1 MDWRIGDINWW
12 GVVDSRKENG
22 WPSWCSAITLI
33 GTTGGAYFLCW
44 ECGMKYVVRCIHK
57 TIYWIYGS
65 RSGSCFFHSSLIPQY
80 RVFWYC
86 ISFPR
91 QDCLECPCISVQSSG
106 RSIVQ
111 GIRSKNENSVSKIW
125 SYLSYQN
132 IVTYY
137 DDYNSKKK
145 PRVTLINRKTPLT
158 KSPSEWSH
166 CRWQKRTKQT
176 RKTRYRV
183 DLMSNW
189 FVEHRRT

>member
-22 WPSWCSAITLI
+22 WPSWCSAITLT
-33 GTTGGAYFLCW
+33 GTTSDAYFCV
-44 ECGMKYVVRCIHK
+44 ESVVWSISFDVFIK
-57 TIYWIYGS
+57 
-65 RSGSCFFHSSLIPQY
+65 SSIEYMDPEAEVVFLPFVAHPPIP
-80 RVFWYC
+80 RLLVLHT
-86 ISFPR
+86 FPR

-106 RSIVQ
+106 RSIMQ

-166 CRWQKRTKQT
+166 CRWQKRTKRT
-176 RKTRYRV
+176 RKTRYC
-183 DLMSNW
+183 
-189 FVEHRRT
+189 RRCDVKLIRWA